1 MSVSYI
7 EESSN
12 GLEVIP
18 INSRLM
24 TDRII
29 FIDGTI
35 TAETAVSFT
44 KQMLFLSQS
53 DKPIRIYINSA
64 GGEVN
69 AGLAIYDMIQG
80 FRGDIQMYCVGQA
93 FSMAAVLLAAGQN
106 GKRFILPHS
115 RVMVHEVLLGGVGG
129 SATSISKISE
139 SIMETRDMVNGI
151 LAKHTGKTLKEINRA
166 TSFDN
171 FMNAEEAVEF
181 GICDKIVDIITDI

>member
-1 MSVSYI
+1 MNVSYI

-12 GLEVIP
+12 GMEVIP

-29 FIDGTI
+29 FIEGTI

-53 DKPIRIYINSA
+53 DKPVRIYINSA

-115 RVMVHEVLLGGVGG
+115 RVMVHEVLLGGGVGG

-139 SIMETRDMVNGI
+139 SIMETRDIVNGI
-151 LAKHTGKTLKEINRA
+151 LAKHTGKSVEEINRA

-181 GICDKIVDIITDI
+181 GICDKIVDTIS